1 MTISKNVDC
10 STSSLTFTKFDLLAN
25 KDLKKATPY
34 NQWFKSNLDKS
45 YKVTSSKSYHFDIS
59 HETIS
64 KMDCSASSLIYRLNS
79 TFQLINSQKRKNSFF
94 ISMIQIKFYEIK
106 SYEITSSKYWHLN
119 ISHVTISKMWTAVL
133 RVQYS
138 LNLTFCLTNGPKKAT
153 SWNWW
158 FKSNLDQSYEVTSS
172 KY

>member
-1 MTISKNVDC
+1 MNGPKKRTPLYCWFKSNLDKIYEITSSKWWHFNISHVTISKNVDC

-34 NQWFKSNLDKS
+34 NQRFKSNLDKS

-79 TFQLINSQKRKNSFF
+79 TFQLINSPKRKNSFF
-94 ISMIQIKFYEIK
+94 ISMIQIKFWQKLWNHFFEI
-106 SYEITSSKYWHLN
+106 
-119 ISHVTISKMWTAVL
+119 
-133 RVQYS
+133 
-138 LNLTFCLTNGPKKAT
+138 LTF
-153 SWNWW
+153 
-158 FKSNLDQSYEVTSS
+158 